1 MSRKLNFIPTIK
13 DYDHIRGLMAED
25 LRYRLAERH
34 HRTNWGRPLYYRI
47 NVQLIMTQECP
58 FICPF
63 CLERK
68 NPMKGEQDFPAQLAS
83 LVEVL
88 SQHPGARLSV
98 TGGEPGLYPEQ
109 VHRIAR
115 IYRAISDNTFLSV
128 NTAGIDP
135 TLTEFAHVN
144 LSWNDYVQTDASL
157 FPGCT
162 LQTVL
167 DDEHMT
173 LDHVRTFIE
182 SHPEAQGFSF
192 RFLSG
197 LERHD
202 YPVNIWNE
210 LERDPDFTVGT
221 FRVGDFF
228 AYATFDYKGVHGR
241 ITLGDMY
248 QQKHNDYQD
257 GYSNV
262 IIHPDGHVAV
272 NWT

>member
-1 MSRKLNFIPTIK
+1 
-13 DYDHIRGLMAED
+13 
-25 LRYRLAERH
+25 
-34 HRTNWGRPLYYRI
+34 
-47 NVQLIMTQECP
+47 
-58 FICPF
+58 
-63 CLERK
+63 
-68 NPMKGEQDFPAQLAS
+68 MKGGQDFPAQLAS

-109 VHRIAR
+109 VHRITR
-115 IYRAISDNTFLSV
+115 IYRTISDNTFLSV
-128 NTAGIDP
+128 NTAGVDP
-135 TLTEFAHVN
+135 TLTKFAHVN
-144 LSWNDYVQTDASL
+144 LSWNEYVRPDASR

-173 LDHVRTFIE
+173 LDHVRTFIQG
-182 SHPEAQGFSF
+182 HPEVQGFSF

-202 YPVNIWNE
+202 YPIDIWNE
-210 LERDPDFTVGT
+210 LERDSDFTIGT